1 MIPIPSVCPRN
12 LLVSIYTPRWR
23 GAQCK
28 LSVLTKDNNTM
39 TLTST
44 EPRELDP
51 KFNVNTDN
59 VRQTRSIFCTLARMD
74 QWKISQGWRLTFQL
88 ASPVASDKF
97 DSRANTNFSLA
108 RYSNIH
114 HRIKSINATY
124 FKRRPA
130 SLWVVFRRVLYKIE
144 IQTSKAKNNN

>member
-1 MIPIPSVCPRN
+1 MVPIPSVCPRN

-39 TLTST
+39 ILTST

-59 VRQTRSIFCTLARMD
+59 VRQTRSLFLYFGED
-74 QWKISQGWRLTFQL
+74 G
-88 ASPVASDKF
+88 PVEKLGLSDEF
-97 DSRANTNFSLA
+97 PMWL
-108 RYSNIH
+108 
-114 HRIKSINATY
+114 
-124 FKRRPA
+124 
-130 SLWVVFRRVLYKIE
+130 
-144 IQTSKAKNNN
+144 